1 MPWLGTELS
10 WWERRVNWPRDKS
23 QYSRRQMLT
32 LSLASL
38 LPGYLVQERQVQA
51 DPDSLGR
58 GRGRGRLAR
67 PDLAG
72 RLRTRVTDYEN
83 DPFIVGV
90 EGKLRCTCGCNLSV
104 YTCRTTDF
112 TCTVSPA
119 MHREVIALAEQDKT
133 GQEILDAFVAQ
144 YGEIVLMAPLKEG
157 FNIAAY
163 VVPGIAISTAAAVI
177 LGVLYRRTS
186 RFASAARGDFPD
198 LDPEDT
204 SKLAAELGDLER

>member
-1 MPWLGTELS
+1 MPWPGTELN
-10 WWERRVNWPRDKS
+10 WWERRVSWPRDKS

-58 GRGRGRLAR
+58 GRLTR

-119 MHREVIALAEQDKT
+119 MHREVIALVEQDKT

-186 RFASAARGDFPD
+186 RLASAAPSERGDFPD

-204 SKLAAELGDLER
+204 SKLEAELGNLER

>member
-1 MPWLGTELS
+1 M
-10 WWERRVNWPRDKS
+10 NWPRDKS
-23 QYSRRQMLT
+23 LYSRRQMLT

-58 GRGRGRLAR
+58 GRLTR

-72 RLRTRVTDYEN
+72 RLRARVTDYEN

-90 EGKLRCTCGCNLSV
+90 EGMLRCTCGCNLSV

-133 GQEILDAFVAQ
+133 AQEILDAFVAQ

-163 VVPGIAISTAAAVI
+163 VVPGMAISTVAAVI

-186 RFASAARGDFPD
+186 RLASAAPSERGDFPD

-204 SKLAAELGDLER
+204 SKLEAELGNLER

>member
-1 MPWLGTELS
+1 MPWPGTELN
-10 WWERRVNWPRDKS
+10 WWEGRVSWPRDKS

-51 DPDSLGR
+51 DRDSLGR
-58 GRGRGRLAR
+58 GRLTR

-90 EGKLRCTCGCNLSV
+90 EEKLRCTCGCNLSV

-119 MHREVIALAEQDKT
+119 MHREVIALAAQDKT
-133 GQEILDAFVAQ
+133 QQEILDAFVAQ
-144 YGEIVLMAPLKEG
+144 YGEMVLMAPLKEG

-186 RFASAARGDFPD
+186 RFASAAPSERGDFPD

-204 SKLAAELGDLER
+204 SKLEAELGNLER